1 MDQNND
7 ALSRDECKE
16 LLNQCGCFSLRK
28 ASRVVTQLFDEA
40 LQPLD
45 IRATQLPVV
54 IGAVALDC
62 PSLSE
67 LADYLVVSPSTL
79 SRNIR
84 PLERDGFI
92 HIKHHGH
99 RTKLVLV
106 TEKGHT
112 LLKNC
117 MPIWQRAQNDF
128 LRLVGDE
135 TWKTMRQQL
144 DDAVIASRA

>member
-1 MDQNND
+1 MDDNND
-7 ALSRDECKE
+7 ALSRDEYRD
-16 LLNQCGCFSLRK
+16 LLNACGCFSLRK

-40 LQPLD
+40 LQPHG

-54 IGAVALDC
+54 VGAVALDC

-67 LADYLVVSPSTL
+67 LAEYLVVSPSTL

-92 HIKHHGH
+92 RIKHHGH

-106 TEKGHT
+106 TEKGHA
-112 LLKNC
+112 LLKDC
-117 MPIWQRAQNDF
+117 IPVWQRAQNDF
-128 LRLVGDE
+128 LRLIGDE
-135 TWKTMRQQL
+135 TWGTMRQQL
-144 DDAVIASRA
+144 DEAVSASRA